1 MATRF
6 SLPHID
12 ITPFISS
19 QDYQGSGG
27 GGGSGVRD
35 RIAHG
40 ERVQREFA
48 AAMEAADALKAI
60 DGPLDPPTGTYLE
73 VQLRAGTKADALDM
87 KTEDIRSGA
96 ARIAENDDRI
106 VALYVP
112 DDARESLQAIL
123 RDYLTGPPTEKGNP
137 PNKAKVEAIEAF
149 RAARMETL
157 WTDDPAALPAD
168 DDAPIWWALWCWHG
182 SDDKIL
188 DGAERLGLRIGGRD
202 RWLVFPEAIVIPVLG
217 DRRTVEILTIATGG
231 IAELRRASDTPAFF
245 LDEVGGDQLPWAED
259 LAGRITWPPS
269 DAPAICLF
277 DAGVN
282 RSHALLEPALGVRDM
297 HAISIEW
304 GVDDHSDEGHGTS
317 MAGLALHGDLTAP
330 LVDGSTPSLVHRLES
345 VKILPPAGFDLNEP
359 SAYGPLTQ
367 AAIALPEIVAP
378 DRTRVFCMAITN
390 RDVSGSRPSGWSAAI
405 DQAAVGAMIGDD
417 ETAPKRLIILS
428 AGNVTPTIE
437 ASRLRPQDEYPVEDP
452 AQAWNALTVGG
463 YTDLIELRDKGY
475 EEWSP
480 LAAAGELSPH
490 SRTSVIWPRNAPFKP
505 EIVMEAGNRG
515 INATRTEILTLPSLS
530 LSTTGKDVSRE
541 PIVAFQ
547 ATSAAAAQAARLAA
561 RLGADHPEFWPETV
575 RGMIVHSAEWTQPM
589 IAALD
594 RCAGKEA
601 RYEVIRRFGYGVPDY
616 ERATAS
622 AKHHLALFA
631 QTEIQPFKLQ
641 GNRKFNECHYY
652 DLPVPRA
659 LLEELE
665 NRTVQLR
672 VTLSYFIEP
681 NPGMSANIDP
691 QRYQS
696 HGLRFDLRRKGES
709 LDAFKQRVNASE
721 REDPR
726 VAPRLINDD
735 DRWTLGPKSV
745 SAGSLHCDTWS
756 GPAIELAGRDTLC
769 IKPVGGWSR
778 DRASREICNAKR
790 RYALIVTLKS
800 TDATVDLYTPIQTYI
815 DTRIGIETEVAGL

>member
-35 RIAHG
+35 RVAHG

-48 AAMEAADALKAI
+48 AAIAAAGALKAI

-87 KTEDIRSGA
+87 KAEDIRSGA

-123 RDYLTGPPTEKGNP
+123 RDYLTGPLTEKGNP
-137 PNKAKVEAIEAF
+137 PNRAKVEAIEAF

-157 WTDDPAALPAD
+157 WTDDPDALPGD

-245 LDEVGGDQLPWAED
+245 LDEVSGDQLPWTED

-282 RSHALLEPALGVRDM
+282 RAHALLEPALGVRDM
-297 HAISIEW
+297 HAILIEW

-330 LVDGSTPSLVHRLES
+330 LVDGSTPSLAHRLES
-345 VKILPPAGFDLNEP
+345 VKILPPKDFDLNEP
-359 SAYGPLTQ
+359 SAYGPITQ

-405 DQAAVGAMIGDD
+405 DQAAVGAMIGDN

-480 LAAAGELSPH
+480 LAAAGDLSPH

-515 INATRTEILTLPSLS
+515 INAARTEILTLPSLS
-530 LSTTGKDVSRE
+530 LSTTGKDMGRE

-561 RLGADHPEFWPETV
+561 RLSADHPEFWPETV
-575 RGMIVHSAEWTQPM
+575 RGMIVHSAEWTPPM

-601 RYEVIRRFGYGVPDY
+601 RYEVIRRFGYGVPNY

-665 NRTVQLR
+665 NKTVQLR

-726 VAPRLINDD
+726 VAPRLVNDD

-800 TDATVDLYTPIQTYI
+800 NDATVDLYTPIQTHI
-815 DTRIGIETEVAGL
+815 DTRIDIETEVAGA